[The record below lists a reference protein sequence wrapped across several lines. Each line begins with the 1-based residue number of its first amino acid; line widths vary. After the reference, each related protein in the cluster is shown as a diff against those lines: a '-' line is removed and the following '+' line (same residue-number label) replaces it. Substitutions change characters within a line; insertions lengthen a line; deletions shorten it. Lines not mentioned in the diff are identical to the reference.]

1 MKLLIDTD
9 WFSAIKDLDLR
20 KQREVLE
27 AILDYP
33 NKESDTNLWRNVIKP
48 ALEKGKIGYFNKIN
62 HLKQYN
68 PQKSGKKNS
77 DTESDTDTRTESK
90 EKKYNNSRVDISLLD
105 TTRTRAKTVE
115 EILQETTRNLSSRKT
130 HTVLITPDFVFPK
143 NQYFDAYRKELPTAT
158 TRTEQ
163 WLRRSNMVGKQIT
176 ETKLGQII
184 QKFATSK

>member
-1 MKLLIDTD
+1 MKY
-9 WFSAIKDLDLR
+9 
-20 KQREVLE
+20 RELTPKELE
-27 AILDYP
+27 TYQ
-33 NKESDTNLWRNVIKP
+33 
-48 ALEKGKIGYFNKIN
+48 IGYKVGKQELFITDIQWENEEEHKIYRKGYLAGCKDR
-62 HLKQYN
+62 HR
-68 PQKSGKKNS
+68 KNVNNVNNVNNVHS
-77 DTESDTDTRTESK
+77 DIDIDIDIE
-90 EKKYNNSRVDISLLD
+90 NNSRKDIRLLD

>member
-9 WFSAIKDLDLR
+9 WFAAIKDLTQD
-20 KQREVLE
+20 KQHEIIE

-33 NKESDTNLWRNVIKP
+33 NKESDTHLWKTVIKP

-90 EKKYNNSRVDISLLD
+90 EKKYNNSRVDVCLNN

-115 EILQETTRNLSSRKT
+115 EILQETGNALSIRKA
-130 HTVLITPDFVFPK
+130 HTCLITPDFTFPHDMF
-143 NQYFDAYRKELPTAT
+143 FDAYRHELPTAT
-158 TRTEQ
+158 TKTEQ
-163 WLRRSNMVGKQIT
+163 WLRKSNLVGKMVSPQ
-176 ETKLGQII
+176 KLAQII
-184 QKFATSK
+184 RKFATQK